1 MARTAPF
8 SAGGG
13 SSFGGHGT
21 YMYYL
26 YILKSLKSGRRYIGI
41 TGNIKGRVL
50 EHNTGSVRSTKAYK
64 PWQYIYSE
72 SFIDK
77 KTARKRELFLKKNA
91 RARKD
96 LFESIMV
103 PSS

>member
-26 YILKSLKSGRRYIGI
+26 YILESLEYKRHYIG
-41 TGNIKGRVL
+41 TSADVKNRL
-50 EHNTGSVRSTKAYK
+50 SEHNSGEVRSTKAYR
-64 PWQYIYSE
+64 PWRCVYSE
-72 SFIDK
+72 EFLDK
-77 KTARKRELFLKKNA
+77 TSARKRELFLKRNA
-91 RARKD
+91 KARED
-96 LFESIMV
+96 LFK
-103 PSS
+103 